1 MVPKCQSG
9 AYIVNETMVR
19 RLKTNP
25 VMEHAS
31 NLGAILAYEIAKSIG
46 VNAYIYD
53 SVRVDEFDEISR
65 ISGLPEI
72 PRTSTSHVLNQRAMA
87 MKVAQKHGRK
97 YDDLNLVVAHL
108 GGGISLGVH
117 RKGRLV
123 DIISDDEGPFAPE
136 ASGRVPCKSLVKLCF
151 SG

>member
-87 MKVAQKHGRK
+87 MKVAQ
-97 YDDLNLVVAHL
+97 NM
-108 GGGISLGVH
+108 GGNMMT
-117 RKGRLV
+117 
-123 DIISDDEGPFAPE
+123 
-136 ASGRVPCKSLVKLCF
+136 
-151 SG
+151 